1 MYRRLSRWAWWWRE
15 NLRGKEKRAK
25 HTRYFFIAG
34 KPRGEGRKVTKLI
47 SIINTEHVSTDGT
60 CPRPLPSTA
69 APAVTP
75 TAGASPPTTRPAPS
89 STLFHAPPIPATPSG
104 SSAERCYP
112 ARCRLEV
119 TCCRRSSNF
128 KMSHFCSPASVHLPL
143 RRLHRNRRWL
153 WWTRGADR
161 RLYPFHWI

>member
-1 MYRRLSRWAWWWRE
+1 MSLVVERKPQRKREKSKAHPLFLHRRKAQRRE
-15 NLRGKEKRAK
+15 KKGNKT
-25 HTRYFFIAG
+25 H
-34 KPRGEGRKVTKLI
+34 
-47 SIINTEHVSTDGT
+47 SIISTEHVSTDGT
-60 CPRPLPSTA
+60 CPHHLPSTA

-89 STLFHAPPIPATPSG
+89 STLFHAPPVPATPSG

-128 KMSHFCSPASVHLPL
+128 KMPTPHLLLSISPSDDYIAI
-143 RRLHRNRRWL
+143 
-153 WWTRGADR
+153 GADCDELGAQIEDYILSTEYKVF
-161 RLYPFHWI
+161 LY